1 MGEGEMIKL
10 TRLDGAAFVLNAE
23 MIRYVESKPDTFITL
38 TSGDRIIVRED
49 VDEVM
54 DRALQY
60 QQSKYLLPPNPPR
73 PSENQSNR

>member
-23 MIRYVESKPDTFITL
+23 MIRYVESKPDTSLPL

-49 VDEVM
+49 VDEVI

-73 PSENQSNR
+73 PSENQSHR